1 VATTSSAPR
10 RKLVVDETQPTTSVQ
25 IRLHDGTR
33 LVAKFNH
40 THTVGDLRG
49 FVDAA
54 LPKRVAYQL
63 QTTLPVR
70 VLADESQTLHDAGL
84 LGSTVVQRPL

>member
-1 VATTSSAPR
+1 M
-10 RKLVVDETQPTTSVQ
+10 Q

-40 THTVGDLRG
+40 THTVGDLRA
-49 FVDAA
+49 FVDSA
-54 LPKRVAYQL
+54 LPKKVAFQL

-70 VLADESQTLHDAGL
+70 VLSDDSQTLAESGL
-84 LGSTVVQRPL
+84 LGATVVQRPL